1 MYVSIRRYESVP
13 DLTGLLRDI
22 ELQFAPLLHRMPG
35 FVAYY
40 AVDCGAG
47 SMATVT
53 VFSTAAMAEESN
65 AMAADWL
72 ASRSGA
78 QPLLPVQITAGRMAI
93 AVPPIRG

>member
-1 MYVSIRRYESVP
+1 MYVSIRRYENVP

-22 ELQFAPLLHRMPG
+22 ELEFAPLLHKMPG
-35 FVAYY
+35 FMAYY
-40 AVDCGAG
+40 AVDSGAG

-65 AMAADWL
+65 AVAADWL
-72 ASRSGA
+72 ASRGGA
-78 QPLLPVQITAGRMAI
+78 HPLMHVQITAGRMAI